1 MIPEELRYTEEHE
14 WVRIEGDEAIFGIT
28 DYAQKEL
35 GDITYIELPEKGR
48 SLSHMDVSATIE
60 SVKAASDIFAP
71 LTGEVIAVN
80 NELTDAPEIINQSPY
95 DRGWLCR
102 IHIDNPAELEKL
114 MDSKAYASLVEGLE
128 D

>member
-1 MIPEELRYTEEHE
+1 MIPEQLKYTEEHE
-14 WVRIEGDEAIFGIT
+14 WVRIEGDEAVFGIT

-48 SLSHMDVSATIE
+48 NLSHMDVSATIE

-80 NELTDAPEIINQSPY
+80 EELTDAPETINQSPY

-102 IHIDNPAELEKL
+102 IHIDNPAEVERL
-114 MDSKAYASLVEGLE
+114 MDPKAYESLVEGLE